1 MNMSGGL
8 LILKNSEVRIFEGI
22 CISEC
27 EFPRP
32 SHFDYVLVMSTYF
45 NYVPAFIP
53 FLWEATVLVLDE
65 DRISRLQLG
74 QWARVL
80 T

>member
-1 MNMSGGL
+1 MSGGL
-8 LILKNSEVRIFEGI
+8 LTAQTVRFVFSKESA
-22 CISEC
+22 ISEC

-45 NYVPAFIP
+45 NYIPAFIP